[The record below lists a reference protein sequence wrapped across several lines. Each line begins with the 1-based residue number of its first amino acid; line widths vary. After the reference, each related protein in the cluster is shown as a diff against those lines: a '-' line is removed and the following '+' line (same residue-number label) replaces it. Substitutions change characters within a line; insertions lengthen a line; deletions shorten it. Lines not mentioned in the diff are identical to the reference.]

1 METLDTFTQENVCET
16 CIHDRYGC
24 SRYSGMT
31 AGWDDKG
38 NGIIVACEGY
48 TKDTPEEE
56 KQAQEWMRRHGITPC
71 TINE

>member
-1 METLDTFTQENVCET
+1 MEALDMFTQENVCET

-24 SRYSGMT
+24 RRYSGMT

-56 KQAQEWMRRHGITPC
+56 KQAQEWMRRYGKS
-71 TINE
+71 TIK